1 MQQSQTTNGATEGGG
16 AMHAP
21 IPQAGGSTS
30 PNYVPPPMPPMQG
43 GGSTM
48 QQGGETTS
56 GAGSSYGGN
65 FKAFFGDINWLDI
78 AISSFIIA
86 AMAYSIKYH
95 KYMLMIEKS
104 GYTNLNDRLQS
115 LEGKV
120 NKKIAEM
127 NATGGK
133 MRRRAVVRL

>member
-1 MQQSQTTNGATEGGG
+1 
-16 AMHAP
+16 
-21 IPQAGGSTS
+21 
-30 PNYVPPPMPPMQG
+30 
-43 GGSTM
+43 M
-48 QQGGETTS
+48 QQGGETA

-65 FKAFFGDINWLDI
+65 LKAFFGDINWLDI

-115 LEGKV
+115 LEGTV